1 MEAKSQNN
9 KSKYFIE
16 SLTEKIFLIS
26 ASVAVIS
33 LLLIIGFVFYK
44 GLRPFII
51 EGYSFWDFIFG
62 TQWIPSAN
70 KYGILP
76 MIVASLG
83 ATIGALLIGV
93 PVGILTSIFIAEI
106 APKKIAKIMSGA
118 VELLAGIPSV
128 LYGVF
133 GLAIIVPT
141 IQEVFNLP
149 KGQSLL
155 AVIIVLAIMMLP
167 TVITVSE
174 TAIRAVPH
182 AYKEGSLALGASK
195 TETIFKVIVPA
206 AKSGIMTGVVLGI
219 GRAIGETMAVI
230 LVAGNTPV
238 IPSSIMDSVRPLTT
252 NIALE
257 MGYAFGTHQEMLFA
271 TGVVLFTF
279 ILILNLVL
287 VPINRIGI
295 YGAIIS
301 SIISDIFIFAICFIT
316 LKKQITTK
324 LYVSK
329 YIVKP
334 TIAGVFMSITSYI
347 MYNNIINKIQN
358 NIIVLFVSIF
368 SGMMVY
374 FILIIALKIL
384 TEEEIYMLPYGQ
396 KLFRTFKSKK
406 QQMQVKS
413 THTELPKHGNLRG
426 KRVCKKIK
434 IKKEGF

>member
-44 GLRPFII
+44 GLRPFIV
-51 EGYSFWDFIFG
+51 EGYSFRDFIFG

-174 TAIRAVPH
+174 TAIRAVPN

-287 VPINRIGI
+287 
-295 YGAIIS
+295 S
-301 SIISDIFIFAICFIT
+301 
-316 LKKQITTK
+316 K
-324 LYVSK
+324 LS
-329 YIVKP
+329 
-334 TIAGVFMSITSYI
+334 
-347 MYNNIINKIQN
+347 NK
-358 NIIVLFVSIF
+358 
-368 SGMMVY
+368 G
-374 FILIIALKIL
+374 
-384 TEEEIYMLPYGQ
+384 
-396 KLFRTFKSKK
+396 
-406 QQMQVKS
+406 
-413 THTELPKHGNLRG
+413 G
-426 KRVCKKIK
+426 K
-434 IKKEGF
+434 

>member
-1 MEAKSQNN
+1 MEAKNQNN

-16 SLTEKIFLIS
+16 GLTEKIFLIS

-44 GLRPFII
+44 GLRPFIV

-76 MIVASLG
+76 MIIASLG

-133 GLAIIVPT
+133 GLAVIVPT
-141 IQEVFNLP
+141 IQNIFNLP

-174 TAIRAVPH
+174 TAIRAVPN

-195 TETIFKVIVPA
+195 TETIFKVVIPA

-238 IPSSIMDSVRPLTT
+238 IPGSIMDSVRPLTT

-287 VPINRIGI
+287 
-295 YGAIIS
+295 S
-301 SIISDIFIFAICFIT
+301 
-316 LKKQITTK
+316 K
-324 LYVSK
+324 LS
-329 YIVKP
+329 
-334 TIAGVFMSITSYI
+334 
-347 MYNNIINKIQN
+347 NK
-358 NIIVLFVSIF
+358 
-368 SGMMVY
+368 G
-374 FILIIALKIL
+374 
-384 TEEEIYMLPYGQ
+384 
-396 KLFRTFKSKK
+396 
-406 QQMQVKS
+406 
-413 THTELPKHGNLRG
+413 G
-426 KRVCKKIK
+426 K
-434 IKKEGF
+434 

>member
-44 GLRPFII
+44 GLRPFIV
-51 EGYSFWDFIFG
+51 EGYSFWDFMFG

-118 VELLAGIPSV
+118 VEVLAGIPSV

-141 IQEVFNLP
+141 IQDVFNLP

-174 TAIRAVPH
+174 TAIRAVPN

-287 VPINRIGI
+287 
-295 YGAIIS
+295 S
-301 SIISDIFIFAICFIT
+301 
-316 LKKQITTK
+316 K
-324 LYVSK
+324 LS
-329 YIVKP
+329 
-334 TIAGVFMSITSYI
+334 
-347 MYNNIINKIQN
+347 NK
-358 NIIVLFVSIF
+358 
-368 SGMMVY
+368 G
-374 FILIIALKIL
+374 
-384 TEEEIYMLPYGQ
+384 
-396 KLFRTFKSKK
+396 
-406 QQMQVKS
+406 
-413 THTELPKHGNLRG
+413 G
-426 KRVCKKIK
+426 K
-434 IKKEGF
+434 

>member
-51 EGYSFWDFIFG
+51 EGYSFWDFMFG

-141 IQEVFNLP
+141 IQDVFNLP

-174 TAIRAVPH
+174 TAIRAVPN

-287 VPINRIGI
+287 
-295 YGAIIS
+295 S
-301 SIISDIFIFAICFIT
+301 
-316 LKKQITTK
+316 K
-324 LYVSK
+324 LS
-329 YIVKP
+329 
-334 TIAGVFMSITSYI
+334 
-347 MYNNIINKIQN
+347 NK
-358 NIIVLFVSIF
+358 
-368 SGMMVY
+368 G
-374 FILIIALKIL
+374 
-384 TEEEIYMLPYGQ
+384 
-396 KLFRTFKSKK
+396 
-406 QQMQVKS
+406 
-413 THTELPKHGNLRG
+413 G
-426 KRVCKKIK
+426 K
-434 IKKEGF
+434 